1 MRLIHPDKNQLFT
14 QIFFFFFF
22 AKCCQKSS
30 YVVNWPPPEQLG
42 AHFKILWELDTLKTN
57 TKQIRLCTHISKE
70 LNVRVGE
77 YGQSSE
83 SQNGCSFKII
93 FRLLS
98 LHNGY
103 WYMWSL
109 LCFYSWIAVD
119 TLDIFLEK
127 LEFFKLLDF
136 KFLLLKMQI
145 IMSMGFTQAL
155 TLPSFLSLDK
165 N

>member
-1 MRLIHPDKNQLFT
+1 MITAFLSLAAWKYNRLCFCHLNKSTLNKMRLIHPDKNQLFT
-14 QIFFFFFF
+14 QIFFFFFFFFF

-70 LNVRVGE
+70 LNMRVGE

-103 WYMWSL
+103 WYM
-109 LCFYSWIAVD
+109 
-119 TLDIFLEK
+119 
-127 LEFFKLLDF
+127 
-136 KFLLLKMQI
+136 
-145 IMSMGFTQAL
+145 
-155 TLPSFLSLDK
+155 
-165 N
+165 